1 MAADRGKGSISSAGT
16 PMPLAYERMSRAE
29 LIKMLRQLEADP
41 RLKGLRLES
50 VRLSHDLEAQRID
63 LETHSR
69 ELREARELLQD
80 SRDRYAG
87 LYDFAPVAYC
97 TLDSDGRI
105 QEANLTAAS
114 LFGLDRGFLLGRLLS
129 SIVSVADPQVLRSHL
144 KQCFTQK
151 TLISTGMT
159 LSIGDR
165 GWAHLQ
171 VVSSPVLGP
180 DGSVKQCKTALMDI
194 SALKGSE
201 TRLRL
206 LAKATEILASSFDY
220 VSNLKRVALLTVPAL
235 ADVCVVDLL
244 DDPGQLRRVE
254 TVLADPDNRQVAEAL
269 RPLAPRLDG
278 EAPLAEVVR
287 AGKPILFPECTALM
301 TGGTGAST
309 LEAEAFIKACN
320 AKSVMFVPVTARG
333 RTVGVMTLAI
343 SESQRRYSPTEL
355 VLAQDLAF
363 RVAMAIESP
372 GSIRFLKEPFS
383 PATRSFRSSPTT
395 FGAPWGRSSCRRTPC

>member
-269 RPLAPRLDG
+269 RRLAPRLDG
-278 EAPLAEVVR
+278 EAAKPRKPR
-287 AGKPILFPECTALM
+287 AKDGISVSISPRALWRRRAAQSGSKPNWVSAPP
-301 TGGTGAST
+301 SS
-309 LEAEAFIKACN
+309 
-320 AKSVMFVPVTARG
+320 SVCP
-333 RTVGVMTLAI
+333 
-343 SESQRRYSPTEL
+343 
-355 VLAQDLAF
+355 
-363 RVAMAIESP
+363 
-372 GSIRFLKEPFS
+372 
-383 PATRSFRSSPTT
+383 
-395 FGAPWGRSSCRRTPC
+395 

>member
-114 LFGLDRGFLLGRLLS
+114 LFGLDRGLLLGRLLS

-220 VSNLKRVALLTVPAL
+220 
-235 ADVCVVDLL
+235 
-244 DDPGQLRRVE
+244 
-254 TVLADPDNRQVAEAL
+254 DNRQVAEAL
-269 RPLAPRLDG
+269 RRLAPRLDG
-278 EAPLAEVVR
+278 EAAKPRKPR
-287 AGKPILFPECTALM
+287 AKDGISVSISLRALWRRRAAQSGSKPNWVSAPP
-301 TGGTGAST
+301 SS
-309 LEAEAFIKACN
+309 
-320 AKSVMFVPVTARG
+320 SVCP
-333 RTVGVMTLAI
+333 
-343 SESQRRYSPTEL
+343 
-355 VLAQDLAF
+355 
-363 RVAMAIESP
+363 
-372 GSIRFLKEPFS
+372 
-383 PATRSFRSSPTT
+383 
-395 FGAPWGRSSCRRTPC
+395 